1 MLQACP
7 SPDHVIR
14 LPLGGGLCD
23 AQSERL
29 LSTGAVELVR
39 LVVPAGRR
47 IPTHRAAGEITVQ
60 CLEGRVAFERE
71 GGVRE
76 LLPGDLVH
84 LCPQESHAVTA
95 LEDASLL
102 VTLVR
107 PHPGEVPERLAAP

>member
-14 LPLGGGLCD
+14 LPLGGDL
-23 AQSERL
+23 AAAKSERL

-47 IPTHRAAGEITVQ
+47 IPSHRAAGEITVQ
-60 CLEGRVAFERE
+60 CLEGHVAFEHE
-71 GGVRE
+71 GTVRD
-76 LLPGDLVH
+76 LRPGDLVH

-95 LEDASLL
+95 IEDSSVL

-107 PHPGEVPERLAAP
+107 PHPGELPERLAAP

>member
-14 LPLGGGLCD
+14 LPLGDGLSEATS
-23 AQSERL
+23 AQL
-29 LSTGAVELVR
+29 LATGALELVR

-47 IPTHRAAGEITVQ
+47 IPSHRAAGEITVQ
-60 CLEGRVAFERE
+60 CLEGRVAFEHE
-71 GGVRE
+71 GAVRE

-84 LCPQESHAVTA
+84 VCPQESHAITA
-95 LEDASLL
+95 IEDASLL

-107 PHPGEVPERLAAP
+107 PHPGELPERLAAP

>member
-7 SPDHVIR
+7 SPDRVIR
-14 LPLGGGLCD
+14 LPLGGGLHD
-23 AQSERL
+23 AKSTQL

-47 IPTHRAAGEITVQ
+47 IPTHRAAGEITLQ
-60 CLEGRVAFERE
+60 CLEGRIAFEHE
-71 GGVRE
+71 GVIRE

-95 LEDASLL
+95 IEDASLL

-107 PHPGEVPERLAAP
+107 PHPGELPERLAAP